1 MVFGFIYMKTQF
13 STRKRVAPKE
23 VSLSLSERWKEY
35 KLQRARK
42 KFKVYMKKHGSGNDP
57 WVN

>member
-1 MVFGFIYMKTQF
+1 MSQQKQAMSADAQVIQAKVNFDFRQ
-13 STRKRVAPKE
+13 
-23 VSLSLSERWKEY
+23 RWKEY

-42 KFKVYMKKHGSGNDP
+42 KFKVYLKKHGSGDGP

>member
-1 MVFGFIYMKTQF
+1 MIFGFVYIKMQF
-13 STRKRVAPKE
+13 SWRGKARV
-23 VSLSLSERWKEY
+23 SFDFRQRWKEY

-42 KFKVYMKKHGSGNDP
+42 KFKVYLKKHGSGDGP

>member
-1 MVFGFIYMKTQF
+1 MKTQF
-13 STRKRVAPKE
+13 GSRIGGKFEFDLAR
-23 VSLSLSERWKEY
+23 RWNDY

-42 KFKVYMKKHGSGNDP
+42 KFKVYLKKHGSEDDP

>member
-1 MVFGFIYMKTQF
+1 MLFGFVYMKTQF
-13 STRKRVAPKE
+13 GVRKKE
-23 VSLSLSERWKEY
+23 RMDFGLQRRWKEY

-42 KFKVYMKKHGSGNDP
+42 KFKVYLKKHGSGDGP